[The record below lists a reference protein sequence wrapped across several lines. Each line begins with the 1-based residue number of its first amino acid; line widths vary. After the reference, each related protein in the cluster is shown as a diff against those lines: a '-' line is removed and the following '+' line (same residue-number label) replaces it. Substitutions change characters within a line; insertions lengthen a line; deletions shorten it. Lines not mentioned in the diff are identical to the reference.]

1 MKKINFFEGWYFKEQ
16 SAELTI
22 AFIPEVSYDE
32 KGTPSGSLQIV
43 LPDRS
48 YYYTYKNPINMNLN
62 RTMFIVMEKNVFTD
76 ACIHIDIEESDLKI
90 KGDIYFDDA
99 AGRAFNVMGPLSVFP
114 LPCKH
119 GILSMEQRLSGSLEI
134 DGKVYD
140 FDGGKGYLETDYGK
154 SFPERY
160 MWSQCNWFGRTNCQ
174 IAVAAA
180 TIPLG
185 PFPIMGTFACI
196 NYEGQRYKLA
206 TYKGAEVEKIG
217 EKGFKITQGPYIFE
231 GRRQGGQAIELKSP
245 EMGKMESATREYL
258 ACNMEYR
265 LRKRGVEIFYV
276 RSSRGSYEF
285 L

>member
-1 MKKINFFEGWYFKEQ
+1 MKKTNFFEGWYFKEQ
-16 SAELTI
+16 CEELTI

-32 KGTPSGSLQIV
+32 DGKLSGSLQIV

-48 YYYTYKNPINMNLN
+48 YYYTYQNPINMNLN

-76 ACIHIDIEESDLKI
+76 ACIHIDIEEEDLMI
-90 KGDIYFDDA
+90 KGDIYFDREK
-99 AGRAFNVMGPLSVFP
+99 GRKFNVMGPLAVFP

-119 GILSMEQRLSGSLEI
+119 GILSMEQRLSGTLEI

-140 FDGGKGYLETDYGK
+140 FNGGKGYLETDFGK
-154 SFPERY
+154 SFPRRY
-160 MWSQCNWFGRTNCQ
+160 MWSQCNWFDSTDCQ

-185 PFPIMGTFACI
+185 PIPIMGTFACI

-231 GRRQGGQAIELKSP
+231 GRRQGGNAIELKSP

-258 ACNMEYR
+258 VCNMEYR

-276 RSSRGSYEF
+276 RSSHGSYEF

>member
-1 MKKINFFEGWYFKEQ
+1 MKKTNFFEGWYFKEQ
-16 SAELTI
+16 CEELTI

-32 KGTPSGSLQIV
+32 DGKLSGSLQIV

-48 YYYTYKNPINMNLN
+48 YYYTYQNPINMNLN

-76 ACIHIDIEESDLKI
+76 ACIHIDIEEEDLMI
-90 KGDIYFDDA
+90 KGDIYFDREK
-99 AGRAFNVMGPLSVFP
+99 GRKFNVMGPLTVFP

-119 GILSMEQRLSGSLEI
+119 GILSMEQRLSGTLEI

-140 FDGGKGYLETDYGK
+140 FNGGKGYLETDFGK
-154 SFPERY
+154 SFPRRY
-160 MWSQCNWFGRTNCQ
+160 MWSQCNWFDSTDCQ

-185 PFPIMGTFACI
+185 PIPIMGTFACI

-231 GRRQGGQAIELKSP
+231 GRRQGGNAIELKSP

-258 ACNMEYR
+258 VCNMEYR

-276 RSSRGSYEF
+276 RSSHGSYEF

>member
-1 MKKINFFEGWYFKEQ
+1 
-16 SAELTI
+16 
-22 AFIPEVSYDE
+22 
-32 KGTPSGSLQIV
+32 
-43 LPDRS
+43 
-48 YYYTYKNPINMNLN
+48 MNLN

-76 ACIHIDIEESDLKI
+76 ACIHIDIEEEDLMI
-90 KGDIYFDDA
+90 KGDIYFDREK
-99 AGRAFNVMGPLSVFP
+99 GRNFNVMGPLAVFP

-119 GILSMEQRLSGSLEI
+119 GILSMEQRLSGTLEI

-140 FDGGKGYLETDYGK
+140 FNGGKGYLETDFGK
-154 SFPERY
+154 SFPRRY
-160 MWSQCNWFGRTNCQ
+160 MWSQCNWFGSTDCQ

-185 PFPIMGTFACI
+185 PIPIMGTFACI

-231 GRRQGGQAIELKSP
+231 GRRQGGNAIELKSP
-245 EMGKMESATREYL
+245 AMGKMESATREYL
-258 ACNMEYR
+258 VCNMEYR

-276 RSSRGSYEF
+276 RSSHGSYEF